1 MLYAIRVFE
10 VNMERLQKVI
20 ASSGIASRRKAEEL
34 INKGKVKVNGNIVT
48 ELGTKVSGNDTIE
61 VDGTILKR
69 DSVKE
74 YYLLNKPR
82 GVISSVSDD
91 LSRPTVVDY
100 IDTDARIYPVGRL
113 DYDTTGLIILT
124 NDGELTNILAHP
136 RNKIPKTYIAKIE
149 GLLNKD
155 DIDRLR
161 NGILIEGRKV
171 VVENFKIRDKDF
183 EKKTSLIELTIFE
196 GRNHIVKK
204 LFESL
209 HHPVIRLSR
218 IKIAFLN
225 SENLKSGQY
234 RKLSIKEVKKLYSLK

>member
-1 MLYAIRVFE
+1 MVPIIFDDIFKKVFGSKE
-10 VNMERLQKVI
+10 NADITAYLVSLLLKIPYE
-20 ASSGIASRRKAEEL
+20 
-34 INKGKVKVNGNIVT
+34 KVNGNIVT

-91 LSRPTVVDY
+91 LNRPTVVDY
-100 IDTDARIYPVGRL
+100 IDTDVRIYPVGRL